1 LGLKSL
7 KKEVLP
13 TPGLSPG
20 FYRNIKINR
29 ALAHNIIPMAFVK
42 NWLHC
47 VWGTKNRIPYMTDN
61 IRKSII
67 DHIIQNSKSKG
78 IYIKSLNGQKEH
90 IHCLLSLNPDKSLSE
105 VIQLIKG
112 ESSYWI
118 NKQKLT
124 RLKFEWAVEY
134 YAVSVSENQI
144 RKVINYIKN
153 QEEHHKKKTWEEE
166 YNEFIEEY
174 GL

>member
-1 LGLKSL
+1 
-7 KKEVLP
+7 
-13 TPGLSPG
+13 
-20 FYRNIKINR
+20 
-29 ALAHNIIPMAFVK
+29 
-42 NWLHC
+42 
-47 VWGTKNRIPYMTDN
+47 MTDN
-61 IRKSII
+61 IRKIII

-78 IYIKSLNGQKEH
+78 IYIKSINGQKEH

-134 YAVSVSENQI
+134 FGTSVSENQI
-144 RKVINYIKN
+144 RTVINYINN
-153 QEEHHKKKTWEEE
+153 QNEHHRKKMWEEE
-166 YNEFIEEY
+166 YNELIKEY
-174 GL
+174 GFQKYQG